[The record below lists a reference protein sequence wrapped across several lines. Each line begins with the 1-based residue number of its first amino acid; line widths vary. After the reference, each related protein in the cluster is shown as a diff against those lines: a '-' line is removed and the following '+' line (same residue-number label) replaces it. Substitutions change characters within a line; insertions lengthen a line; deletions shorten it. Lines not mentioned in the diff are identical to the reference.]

1 MGNIFRFLLVLPCIT
16 LLLYSCESE
25 IENEIQSS
33 TEKLNLSG
41 LESDSLQLES
51 YELSEMTDELKA
63 LKERIDELK
72 KAKTRSVAS
81 SNYSQY
87 FSENMWAIRELPFS
101 LKVRG
106 GGTTDRPYFATQGL
120 RKELYLSSS
129 NDSKFYLRILPSS
142 SGIPYLIYS
151 DAYKRPLVC
160 GQYNSN
166 PDNKLVVVWDT
177 DDISTGSWDLIPSS
191 YKGYFAIENQ
201 TYFGM
206 TDPNN
211 PWSSFCYSMEA
222 KSNGQLGYAKY
233 SKQPQQEF
241 LLEFVNGFDVKEIAF
256 DSESAVVTLLDPV
269 EIESNGQTEPVLGPS
284 NITIT
289 AVKDVKDTSTY
300 SEKGSL
306 KIPMSKPN
314 QLFFRPAIIAG
325 QFIKPSNFSTGEAVD
340 TTVFMPKAPYFS
352 TMYEIPKRLSVKIPI
367 TVNEPSLVKV
377 TTYLKKYSVKADYT
391 ITMVYKKPGEVN
403 EREVKFKGTWNGII
417 HTTSKA
423 KADKIVVTP
432 NDEYRRKLLENR

>member
-1 MGNIFRFLLVLPCIT
+1 
-16 LLLYSCESE
+16 
-25 IENEIQSS
+25 
-33 TEKLNLSG
+33 
-41 LESDSLQLES
+41 
-51 YELSEMTDELKA
+51 
-63 LKERIDELK
+63 
-72 KAKTRSVAS
+72 
-81 SNYSQY
+81 
-87 FSENMWAIRELPFS
+87 
-101 LKVRG
+101 
-106 GGTTDRPYFATQGL
+106 
-120 RKELYLSSS
+120 
-129 NDSKFYLRILPSS
+129 
-142 SGIPYLIYS
+142 
-151 DAYKRPLVC
+151 
-160 GQYNSN
+160 
-166 PDNKLVVVWDT
+166 
-177 DDISTGSWDLIPSS
+177 
-191 YKGYFAIENQ
+191 
-201 TYFGM
+201 M

-325 QFIKPSNFSTGEAVD
+325 QFIKPGNFSTGEAVD

-391 ITMVYKKPGEVN
+391 ITMVYKKQGEVN